1 VQAGQAVL
9 EVKED
14 LVGLTVRVALA
25 MVPMVPRALTA
36 GRRVALA
43 VRGAGQARLGG
54 P

>member
-1 VQAGQAVL
+1 M
-9 EVKED
+9 
-14 LVGLTVRVALA
+14 GLTVRVALA

>member
-25 MVPMVPRALTA
+25 MVPMVPRALTS
-36 GRRVALA
+36 RRVALA